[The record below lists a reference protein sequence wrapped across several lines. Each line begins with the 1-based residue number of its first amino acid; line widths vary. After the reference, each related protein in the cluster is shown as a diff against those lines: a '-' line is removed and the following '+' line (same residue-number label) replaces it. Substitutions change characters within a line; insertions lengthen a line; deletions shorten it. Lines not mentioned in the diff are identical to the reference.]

1 MKAIETGLRNPYLVV
16 VVVLAVLVVGGA
28 AFTRIP
34 ADLLPIFKTPAVQ
47 IITFYPGMPPE
58 VMERDIMSRLERWT
72 GQSVG
77 ISHQEGKSMMGVSIV
92 KDFFREDI
100 SFDTAMSQVTSYAMS
115 DLYYLPPGTIPPM
128 VMPFDPTASAPL
140 CLVTVSSPTMS
151 EKELYDVAYFELRNR
166 LQSIQGVIAPAVYGG
181 VLRRILAYVDRDELE
196 VRNLAPL
203 DIARAIQKQ
212 NVLVPTGNAKFGDI
226 DYQIVSN
233 AMAPEVRQINDFPIK
248 TDGEAVVFMRDIGET
263 RDSHQIQSNI
273 VRINGRRQV
282 YIPIYRQPGANT
294 IAIVDAIKTQLDQ
307 ILQRLKDMDER
318 AADLNLSL
326 VMDQS
331 TYVRGSLRALQI
343 EAGLGALMAGLVV
356 LVFLRSVR
364 ATLIAVVALPFS
376 LLAAFIGMYFT
387 GDTLN
392 SMSLG
397 GLALAIGIIL
407 DQAIVVLENISR
419 RLEMGKSRFEAAFD
433 GAREVALPVFVAVV
447 TFAVVFFPVVF
458 LTGIAKFLFEPLAL
472 AVIFAIGASF
482 IVAVF
487 ILPSLCMRFLKT
499 GQHGGSEQHAS
510 GWISRLFDRVLPPL
524 LKARYLVIGGAAL
537 AFAGA
542 VLVILNLGQEL
553 FPAVD
558 SNQFTIYAR
567 LPSGT
572 RIERTEATLARIEEV
587 LMAELGR
594 PDPEYPRSEQH
605 PDSNLRILISNAGV
619 LMDWPAAY
627 TPNAGPMDAFL
638 LAQLKGKKGL
648 PSTFEYVGRL
658 RERLNHEF
666 PDVEFAFDTGGM
678 LTAALNFG
686 LPSPINVKVQGSD
699 LFTGEEIARHVQRIA
714 SGVPG
719 AADVRIAQR
728 MDYPQIHIDVDRV
741 KSAQLGINQDDVVK
755 NIVTATNSSINFAPA
770 FWIDERNG
778 NHYFVG
784 AQYREEDIRSLET
797 LRNLPITGAS
807 SVRPALLRNVADF
820 ERRTG
825 PAVINHVNIT
835 RTIDVY
841 ANVLPDYDVG
851 GVAAE
856 IERRLAASE
865 ALRPT
870 ARQTARGQVYQVNG
884 EGYAGK
890 GYTVA
895 MSGEVQTMRESL
907 AQFLAGLGMAIALIY
922 LVMVALLQSF
932 TVPLA
937 ILLSVPLGMIGVAA
951 MLWATGTHL
960 SIPAAMGILMMTG
973 IVVEFSIILLTFAN
987 QLVEEGKPVREA
999 IVEATKIRFRPIL
1012 MTSLAA
1018 WLAMLP
1024 MAIGGPGAEANAPLA
1039 RAIIGG
1045 VIAAAFLSLFVVPC
1059 LYVVFKREKQADS
1072 SRLALEGA

>member
-1 MKAIETGLRNPYLVV
+1 M
-16 VVVLAVLVVGGA
+16 VVVLAVIVVGGIS
-28 AFTRIP
+28 FMHLP

-58 VMERDIMSRLERWT
+58 VMEKDIMSRLERWT

-77 ISHQEGKSMMGVSIV
+77 IAHQEGKAMMGVCIV

-128 VMPFDPTASAPL
+128 VMPFDPTASVPL

-151 EKELYDVAYFELRNR
+151 EKELYDLAYFELRNR

-181 VLRRILAYVDRDELE
+181 VLRRILAYVDRHDLE
-196 VRNLAPL
+196 ARNLAPL

-233 AMAPEVRQINDFPIK
+233 AMVPEVHQLNDIPIK
-248 TDGEAVVFMRDIGET
+248 TADQAVVFMRDIGET
-263 RDSHQIQSNI
+263 KDSHQIQSNV

-294 IAIVDAIKTQLDQ
+294 IAIVDAIKGQLDQ
-307 ILQRLKDMDER
+307 ILQRLRDTDPR
-318 AADLNLSL
+318 AEDLNLSV

-331 TYVRGSLRALQI
+331 TYVRSSLRALQV

-376 LLAAFIGMYFT
+376 LLAAFTGMYFT

-392 SMSLG
+392 GMTLG

-419 RLEMGKSRFEAAFD
+419 HLDMGKSRFQAAYD

-458 LTGIAKFLFEPLAL
+458 LTGVPKFLFEPLAL
-472 AVIFAIGASF
+472 AVIFSICASF
-482 IVAVF
+482 IAAVF
-487 ILPSLCMRFLKT
+487 LLPTFCMQFLKA
-499 GQHGGSEQHAS
+499 GQHAGGEGHATA
-510 GWISRLFDRVLPPL
+510 GISRLFDRVLPPL
-524 LKARYLVIGGAAL
+524 LRARYLVVGGAAV

-553 FPAVD
+553 FPPVD

-572 RIERTEATLARIEEV
+572 RIERTEETLAEV
-587 LMAELGR
+587 ERVMMEELGQ
-594 PDPEYPRSEQH
+594 PDSDYPRQELY

-638 LAQLKGKKGL
+638 LAQLKAKSGM
-648 PSTFEYVGRL
+648 PSTFEHVARL
-658 RERLNHEF
+658 RDRLNREF
-666 PDVEFAFDTGGM
+666 PEVEFAFDTGGM

-686 LPSPINVKVQGSD
+686 LPSPINVKIEGSD
-699 LFTGEEIARHVQRIA
+699 LFTAEDIARHVQHIA
-714 SGVPG
+714 AGVPG
-719 AADVRIAQR
+719 TTDVRIAQR
-728 MDYPQIHIDVDRV
+728 MDYPQIHVEVDRI
-741 KSAQLGINQDDVVK
+741 KAAQLGVNQDDIVK
-755 NIVTATNSSINFAPA
+755 NVVTATNSSINFAPA

-778 NHYFVG
+778 NHYFIG
-784 AQYREEDIRSLET
+784 AQYAEKDIRSLET
-797 LRNLPITGAS
+797 LRNLPITGS
-807 SVRPALLRNVADF
+807 GSIRPALLRNVADF

-825 PAVINHVNIT
+825 PAVINHLNIT
-835 RTIDVY
+835 RTVDVF
-841 ANVLPDYDVG
+841 ANVLPGFDVG
-851 GVAAE
+851 SVAAE

-865 ALRPT
+865 VLKPSVRRT
-870 ARQTARGQVYQVNG
+870 DRGTDYQVNG
-884 EGYAGK
+884 EGYEGR
-890 GYTVA
+890 GYAFA
-895 MSGEVQTMRESL
+895 MSGEVQTMRQSL
-907 AQFLAGLGMAIALIY
+907 VQFLGGLGMAVALIY
-922 LVMVALLQSF
+922 LVMVALLRSF
-932 TVPLA
+932 SVPLA
-937 ILLSVPLGMIGVAA
+937 ILLTVPLGMIGVAG
-951 MLWATGTHL
+951 MLWATGTNM
-960 SIPAAMGILMMTG
+960 SIPAAMGILMMSG

-987 QLVEEGKPVREA
+987 QLVDEGMPVQQA
-999 IVEATKIRFRPIL
+999 IVQAAKIRFRPIM

-1024 MAIGGPGAEANAPLA
+1024 MAIGGQGAEANAPLA

-1045 VIAAAFLSLFVVPC
+1045 VIAAAVLSLLVVPC
-1059 LYVVFKREKQADS
+1059 LYVMFKRERRTPPEQ
-1072 SRLALEGA
+1072 LALEGV